1 MNIKRLDR
9 TKIIT
14 SSFKSYLNS
23 FPSILTY
30 EPVLESTRLFLNKL
44 IFTLSL
50 HRKKRKRFS
59 NSHHLGT
66 SSQAMLAWRERKER
80 RGWIDEGWILNE
92 ARALTGTIIETPGSD
107 LNRADWFHSPHRIW
121 QRSSGWRG
129 ASLPSSLPP
138 CTYVATRWYIGGGRV
153 SPIPWTG
160 RKASPSKRYPP
171 SWEEHAF
178 RDVNWNVPTKPP
190 PPPQRRWKI
199 CVRDNRMEGL
209 ARGWRDVGVTW
220 IGSIGGSFAWRG
232 IFDQPLEGVGYVG
245 TR

>member
-1 MNIKRLDR
+1 MNIKLDR

-92 ARALTGTIIETPGSD
+92 VRALTGTIIETPGSD
-107 LNRADWFHSPHRIW
+107 LNRADWFHSPHQIW

-129 ASLPSSLPP
+129 ASSPSVYVCSHEMVHRWWPSFTDTVNRPQSLTFETISPL
-138 CTYVATRWYIGGGRV
+138 VRGARV
-153 SPIPWTG
+153 S
-160 RKASPSKRYPP
+160 R
-171 SWEEHAF
+171 
-178 RDVNWNVPTKPP
+178 
-190 PPPQRRWKI
+190 
-199 CVRDNRMEGL
+199 C
-209 ARGWRDVGVTW
+209 
-220 IGSIGGSFAWRG
+220 
-232 IFDQPLEGVGYVG
+232 
-245 TR
+245 

>member
-1 MNIKRLDR
+1 MNIKLDR

-44 IFTLSL
+44 IFTPSL
-50 HRKKRKRFS
+50 HRKKKNDSQIRIISELPPKRC
-59 NSHHLGT
+59 
-66 SSQAMLAWRERKER
+66 WPRERKER

-129 ASLPSSLPP
+129 ASSPSVYVCSHEMVHRWWPSFTDTVNRPQSLTFETISPL
-138 CTYVATRWYIGGGRV
+138 VRGARV
-153 SPIPWTG
+153 S
-160 RKASPSKRYPP
+160 R
-171 SWEEHAF
+171 
-178 RDVNWNVPTKPP
+178 
-190 PPPQRRWKI
+190 
-199 CVRDNRMEGL
+199 C
-209 ARGWRDVGVTW
+209 
-220 IGSIGGSFAWRG
+220 
-232 IFDQPLEGVGYVG
+232 
-245 TR
+245 

>member
-44 IFTLSL
+44 IFTPSL
-50 HRKKRKRFS
+50 HRKKKNDSQIRIISRT
-59 NSHHLGT
+59 GT

-92 ARALTGTIIETPGSD
+92 VRALTGTIIETPGSD

-129 ASLPSSLPP
+129 ASLPPFVYVCSHEMVHRWWPSFTDTVNRPQSLTFETISPL
-138 CTYVATRWYIGGGRV
+138 VRGARV
-153 SPIPWTG
+153 S
-160 RKASPSKRYPP
+160 R
-171 SWEEHAF
+171 
-178 RDVNWNVPTKPP
+178 
-190 PPPQRRWKI
+190 
-199 CVRDNRMEGL
+199 C
-209 ARGWRDVGVTW
+209 
-220 IGSIGGSFAWRG
+220 
-232 IFDQPLEGVGYVG
+232 
-245 TR
+245 

>member
-1 MNIKRLDR
+1 MN
-9 TKIIT
+9 
-14 SSFKSYLNS
+14 
-23 FPSILTY
+23 
-30 EPVLESTRLFLNKL
+30 
-44 IFTLSL
+44 
-50 HRKKRKRFS
+50 
-59 NSHHLGT
+59 
-66 SSQAMLAWRERKER
+66 R
-80 RGWIDEGWILNE
+80 RGMNFERGS
-92 ARALTGTIIETPGSD
+92 RAYRDHNRDTGEWLKPGRLVSLASSD
-107 LNRADWFHSPHRIW
+107 LATF
-121 QRSSGWRG
+121 QRLKRR
-129 ASLPSSLPP
+129 LPSSLPP